1 MIEISLFVED
11 FGQEEFLS
19 ALIERLAREEQVVV
33 MVRRRSVRGGRGRA
47 LAELAQYV
55 RDIGRSR
62 EALPDFLVVV
72 SDANCKGNVARRKEV
87 EHAAAGLEQSHPGL
101 LVLAV
106 PDPHVERWML
116 VDSRAFKAVFGR
128 GCDAP
133 DAKCAKDRYKQVL
146 LDAIRAAGIVPP
158 LGGMEFARDIV
169 DHLDLERAD
178 NLDGSL
184 GQAVAALRNRFR
196 NSRERL

>member
-1 MIEISLFVED
+1 MIRVSLFAED

-19 ALIERLAREEQVVV
+19 ALMARLAREQEVEVD
-33 MVRRRSVRGGRGRA
+33 VRKRSVRGGRGRA
-47 LAELAQYV
+47 LTELAQYV
-55 RDIGRSR
+55 RDIEKSR
-62 EALPDFLVVV
+62 EGMPDLLVVV
-72 SDANCKGNVARRKEV
+72 SDANCQGYVARRKEV
-87 EHAAAGLEQSHPGL
+87 ERAVAGLEQSHPGI
-101 LVLAV
+101 LVVVV

-116 VDSRAFKAVFGR
+116 VDSRAFKAVLGR

-133 DAKCAKDRYKQVL
+133 DSKCAKDRYKKIL
-146 LDAIRAAGIVPP
+146 LDAMKAAGIVPP

-169 DHLDLERAD
+169 KHLDLERAD

-196 NSRERL
+196 NLP